1 MIWGDSVYNYFLY
14 KQYCILAAKAGLP
27 LGFGE
32 SLIYQVLPY
41 LIPDK
46 LDHIDDHIN
55 EMKDRGINVYILY
68 RESGGS
74 GLINFCYI

>member
-1 MIWGDSVYNYFLY
+1 MIWGGSVYNYFLH
-14 KQYCILAAKAGLP
+14 KQHRNLIAKAGLP

-68 RESGGS
+68 KESGGF
-74 GLINFCYI
+74 GLINFCCI